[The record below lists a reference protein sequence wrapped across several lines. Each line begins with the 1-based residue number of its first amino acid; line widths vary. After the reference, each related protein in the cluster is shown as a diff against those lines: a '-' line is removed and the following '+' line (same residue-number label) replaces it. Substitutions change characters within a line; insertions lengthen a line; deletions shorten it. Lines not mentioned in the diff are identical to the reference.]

1 MNEDSMDEDE
11 SPEPKLGG
19 SGWLTGQLLVAMP
32 SMPDWRFSRA
42 VIYVC
47 SHGASGAMGLV
58 VNRLFGE
65 ADFRMLL
72 EQLNIQITA
81 QTPDLPVHYG
91 GPVESGRGFVLHSA
105 DYKQEGT
112 VAIDDRISLTSTTE
126 ILQAI
131 AAGQGPEKIM
141 MALGYAGWGAGQL
154 DAEMKA
160 NGWITVAADDDLV
173 FGRDIDGTWE
183 RALSRIGISPIMLS
197 GEAGH
202 A

>member
-1 MNEDSMDEDE
+1 MDEE
-11 SPEPKLGG
+11 KIPEPG
-19 SGWLTGQLLVAMP
+19 SVGAGWLTGQLLVAMP
-32 SMPDWRFSRA
+32 SMPDWRFSRS

-47 SHGASGAMGLV
+47 SHSPGGAMGLI

-72 EQLNIQITA
+72 EQLNIPMTA
-81 QTPDLPVHYG
+81 RTPDLPVHYG
-91 GPVESGRGFVLHSA
+91 GPVESGRGFVLHTS

-112 VAIDDRISLTSTTE
+112 TAIDERISLTSTVE
-126 ILQAI
+126 VLQAI
-131 AAGQGPEKIM
+131 AAGQGPEKTL

-173 FGRDIDGTWE
+173 FGRDIESAWE
-183 RALSRIGISPIMLS
+183 RALSRMGISPIMLS